1 MAHPDHIKAQALV
14 ELMTGES
21 PRHVAKM
28 LGLPLTTV
36 KRWRN
41 VDMKQWFRE
50 IFGPDV
56 KQSIRLKL
64 KERLQG

>member
-1 MAHPDHIKAQALV
+1 MAHPEHIKAQALV

-41 VDMKQWFRE
+41 VDMRQWMRE
-50 IFGPDV
+50 IFGPEV
-56 KQSIRLKL
+56 KQSIMMALKKRL
-64 KERLQG
+64 

>member
-1 MAHPDHIKAQALV
+1 MAHPNHVKAAALV

-21 PRHVAKM
+21 PYYVAKT

-50 IFGPDV
+50 IFGRGRIKMAP
-56 KQSIRLKL
+56 KKGISRQ
-64 KERLQG
+64 

>member
-1 MAHPDHIKAQALV
+1 MAHPEHIKAQALV

-28 LGLPLTTV
+28 LGIPLTTV

-41 VDMKQWFRE
+41 VDMKQWMRE
-50 IFGPDV
+50 IFPHGVAWGRIKMAP
-56 KQSIRLKL
+56 KKGNR
-64 KERLQG
+64 